1 MTSHE
6 FILKLNR
13 QVTADEAETL
23 YASGCDDGAI
33 ETGSLGTL
41 IHFDREARSLAE
53 AISTA
58 ARDVEVVPGLHPI
71 GVACENMV
79 TLTDIATHAGVSHEA
94 ARLWSAGLRGPGN
107 FPPPVLITSGGEKVW
122 DWEEVAEWLTEH
134 KAQHLHYATRSWKE
148 AAAEQR
154 VLSTADRVLA
164 ARHALMSE
172 PDGAVREEFERLLQ
186 DA

>member
-1 MTSHE
+1 MTSYE

-41 IHFDREARSLAE
+41 IHFDREAKSLAE
-53 AISTA
+53 AIATA
-58 ARDVEVVPGLHPI
+58 TRDVEEVPGLHAV

-79 TLTDIATHAGVSHEA
+79 TLADIARHAGVSHEA
-94 ARLWSAGLRGPGN
+94 ARLWAAGRRGPGN
-107 FPPPVLITSGGEKVW
+107 FPPPVLITSGSEKIW
-122 DWEEVAEWLTEH
+122 DWEQVAEWITEY
-134 KAQHLHYATRSWKE
+134 KAQHHQYATRSWKD
-148 AAAEQR
+148 AAEQLR
-154 VLSTADRVLA
+154 VLSTANRVLA
-164 ARHALMSE
+164 ARHAVMSE
-172 PDGAVREEFERLLQ
+172 PDSAAREEFERLLQ